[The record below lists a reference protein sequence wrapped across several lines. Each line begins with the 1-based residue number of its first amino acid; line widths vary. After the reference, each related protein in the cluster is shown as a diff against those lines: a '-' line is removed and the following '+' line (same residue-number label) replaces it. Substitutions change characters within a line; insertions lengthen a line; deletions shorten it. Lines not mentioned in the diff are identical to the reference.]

1 MKLFRPGA
9 SPHQTA
15 LAMVGAKAGSAVVI
29 IGAEDPAFSAEVA
42 LVTGLNGRTLI
53 VVASADAQPRVEAA
67 ATNAGALVDIETA
80 APTSLPAADGAFDI
94 AVVTGLAHI
103 SANLDEVV
111 REAARVVRPG
121 GRVVVIHGR
130 KVGGLKKLIG
140 SAAAETDPAGEGIV
154 GALSRAGLR
163 GTRKLGSEEG
173 ISYFEGTK

>member
-67 ATNAGALVDIETA
+67 ATNAGALIDIETA
-80 APTSLPAADGAFDI
+80 PPTSLPAADGAFDI
-94 AVVTGLAHI
+94 AVVTGLAHA